1 MPQQSDPEMG
11 INSWLEEE
19 LYAEYLRDRSNVD
32 ETWKRVF
39 EKSNGG
45 GKSAPVAATAPSVSA
60 PARQAVPA
68 PALDLSNSDLQPL
81 RGAPARIAENM
92 SASLSIP
99 LATSQR
105 TVAVKVMDENRRVI
119 NQHRSVLGQSKVS
132 YTHLIGW
139 AIVKALEDIPAL
151 NHAYAEK
158 DGQPYRLL
166 HPEINLGIAIDVAG
180 KDGARSLMVPN
191 IRNAG

>member
-45 GKSAPVAATAPSVSA
+45 GKPAAVAATAPSVNA
-60 PARQAVPA
+60 PARPPVPA
-68 PALDLSNSDLQPL
+68 PALDLSNQDLQPL

-105 TVAVKVMDENRRVI
+105 TVAVKVM
-119 NQHRSVLGQSKVS
+119 
-132 YTHLIGW
+132 
-139 AIVKALEDIPAL
+139 
-151 NHAYAEK
+151 
-158 DGQPYRLL
+158 
-166 HPEINLGIAIDVAG
+166 
-180 KDGARSLMVPN
+180 
-191 IRNAG
+191 